1 MSLPTV
7 PFGKT
12 GLTVT
17 RLGMG
22 GFPFGGV
29 NAAAGWNPFTPEG
42 RAIAVGTI
50 RYALERGITYFDT
63 APGYGDGNSESIYG
77 EALAGTKA
85 PYTLATK
92 CPWQGVGAAE
102 VIASVE
108 DSLRR
113 LRRDSVDIVQ
123 FHGGMFTEAEARHI
137 LENGPLEGLVT
148 LREQGKVRFLGFTC
162 EEPFTCLPLLDSSA
176 FDMAQLRYN
185 LLNHQA
191 AELALPRAAAAN
203 VGVAVMRP
211 MTSGILQRILRD
223 LAPEWIA
230 ARDPYEVCLRFVL
243 SDPRVHTALV
253 GARWP
258 HEVDRNIAL
267 ADDFRSLLDLA
278 QVPLRTAGIYQEAD
292 AQAATGEAGY
302 VVRHLPS

>member
-1 MSLPTV
+1 MIPTAR
-7 PFGKT
+7 FGRT
-12 GLTVT
+12 GLSVT

-29 NAAAGWNPFTPEG
+29 NEAAGWNPFTPEG
-42 RAIAVGTI
+42 RATAIATI
-50 RYALERGITYFDT
+50 RYGLEHGITYFDT

-77 EALAGTKA
+77 KALEGAAA
-85 PYTLATK
+85 PYALATK
-92 CPWQGVGAAE
+92 CPWQGVGAVE

-108 DSLRR
+108 ASLKR
-113 LRRDSVDIVQ
+113 LRRETVDVVQ
-123 FHGGMFTEAEARHI
+123 FHGGMYTETDARHI
-137 LENGPLEGLVT
+137 LENGPLEGLVR

-162 EEPFTCLPLLDSSA
+162 EEPFTALPLLASGA
-176 FDMAQLRYN
+176 FDVVQLRYN

-191 AELALPRAAAAN
+191 AEHALPKAQAADA
-203 VGVAVMRP
+203 GVAIMRP

-230 ARDPYEVCLRFVL
+230 ARDPFEVCLRFVL

-258 HEVDRNIAL
+258 HEIDRNLRI
-267 ADDFRSLLDLA
+267 ADDFAPDLDLSA
-278 QVPLRTAGIYQEAD
+278 VPLRTAGIYKEQDVHPA
-292 AQAATGEAGY
+292 
-302 VVRHLPS
+302 P

>member
-1 MSLPTV
+1 MIPSARFGRTGWTV
-7 PFGKT
+7 S
-12 GLTVT
+12 

-29 NAAAGWNPFTPEG
+29 NEAAGWNPFTPEG
-42 RAIAVGTI
+42 RKTAIATI
-50 RYALERGITYFDT
+50 RYGLERGITYFDT
-63 APGYGDGNSESIYG
+63 APNYGDGNSESIYG
-77 EALAGTKA
+77 EALEGLEDGFR
-85 PYTLATK
+85 LATK
-92 CPWQGVGAAE
+92 CPWHGVGAAE

-108 DSLRR
+108 ASLKR
-113 LRRDSVDIVQ
+113 LRRDTVDVVQ
-123 FHGGMFTEAEARHI
+123 LHGGMFTEADARHI
-137 LENGPLEGLVT
+137 LEDGPLDGLARLRERGLV
-148 LREQGKVRFLGFTC
+148 RAIGFTC
-162 EEPFTCLPLLDSSA
+162 EEPFTALPLIESGA
-176 FDMAQLRYN
+176 FDIAQLRYN

-191 AELALPRAAAAN
+191 AELGLPAAAKAD

-258 HEVDRNIAL
+258 SEVDRNLLIAEE
-267 ADDFRSLLDLA
+267 FVPQLDLA
-278 QVPLRTAGIYQEAD
+278 QIPLRTAAVYREED
-292 AQAATGEAGY
+292 MAAGN
-302 VVRHLPS
+302 

>member
-7 PFGKT
+7 PFGRT

-22 GFPFGGV
+22 GFPFGGT

-42 RAIAVGTI
+42 RATAIATI
-50 RYALERGITYFDT
+50 RRGLELGVNYFDT

-77 EALAGTKA
+77 EALEGVTA

-92 CPWQGVGAAE
+92 CPWSGVGAAE
-102 VIASVE
+102 VIGSVE
-108 DSLRR
+108 ASLRR
-113 LRRDSVDIVQ
+113 LRREAVDVVQ
-123 FHGGMFTEAEARHI
+123 FHGGMFTEADARHI
-137 LENGPLEGLVT
+137 LQNGPLDGLAK

-162 EEPFTCLPLLDSSA
+162 EEPFTALPLLASGA
-176 FDMAQLRYN
+176 FDVVQLRYN

-191 AELALPRAAAAN
+191 AEHALPKAKEAN

-211 MTSGILQRILRD
+211 MTSGILQRILRY

-230 ARDPYEVCLRFVL
+230 ARDPYEVCLGFVL

-258 HEVDRNIAL
+258 QEVERNVR
-267 ADDFRSLLDLA
+267 FVSTFTPPLDLSA
-278 QVPLRTAGIYQEAD
+278 VPLRTAGIYQEED
-292 AQAATGEAGY
+292 RQAAG
-302 VVRHLPS
+302 RS